1 MLYGIAHLQVI
12 FREFNK
18 AYFGNIL
25 PMPYFR
31 IMHGVNLLGLFTYSP
46 GSVPGTTEVIDISD
60 FYDYDGNQLRDLLVH
75 EMIHYYLCYTGVEV
89 YPSHGTAFV
98 NMARRLNHTYGLN
111 VTPTI
116 DLSKMKPRS
125 DAPFLKRLYF
135 RLIS

>member
-60 FYDYDGNQLRDLLVH
+60 FYDYDGNFVDNYKLGDELQIKDKLYLGDVDISSYKTLSTYELKDL
-75 EMIHYYLCYTGVEV
+75 YQQSYWT
-89 YPSHGTAFV
+89 
-98 NMARRLNHTYGLN
+98 
-111 VTPTI
+111 TP
-116 DLSKMKPRS
+116 MN
-125 DAPFLKRLYF
+125 
-135 RLIS
+135 